1 MNYDLIAADEQTI
14 TRARELAITPITLQ
28 ETNNNHQEAT
38 NNHTQLVLTT
48 SNKREAIEKPI
59 DAVIGAE
66 LSKREDF
73 LHHRR
78 SGLDQVKAQLLKE
91 QGAAIIL
98 TIQAIKH
105 APNKA
110 HVLGRMQQNAR
121 IAHKLGVDVILAS
134 AARTPEDVI
143 SAHDQEAFWRAM
155 KIPRP
160 IIEKNQ
166 QTITNWLAQAAHRA
180 SDQYIAEGIKKTT

>member
-1 MNYDLIAADEQTI
+1 MNYDLIANNEPTLA
-14 TRARELAITPITLQ
+14 RARELNITPITLQ
-28 ETNNNHQEAT
+28 ETKNNHQEAT
-38 NNHTQLVLTT
+38 SNNIQLVLTT
-48 SNKREAIEKPI
+48 SNQREAIQQPI

-98 TIQAIKH
+98 TIQAIKQ
-105 APNKA
+105 AENSA
-110 HVLGRMQQNAR
+110 QVLGRMQQNAR
-121 IAHKLGVDVILAS
+121 IAHKLGVQVILAS
-134 AARTPEDVI
+134 GASKPEEAI
-143 SAHDQEAFWRAM
+143 STHDQEAFWRAM
-155 KIPRP
+155 NIPRE

-166 QTITNWLAQAAHRA
+166 ETITNWLEQAKNRA
-180 SDQYIAEGIKKTT
+180 SEEYIAEGIKKTT